1 MYPLRKAL
9 LLSVFALLAACSQPK
24 IDASSDE
31 ALTAS
36 LNTLYETL
44 PPNESEKLRQDID
57 RLNEHFQQRV
67 YKGESL
73 EDSKA
78 AFYQLLN
85 GKTPSD
91 VADEVSKLLPS
102 PFTAQGW
109 PIRGTHFGETRNNQH
124 PVRLVGVV
132 G

>member
-1 MYPLRKAL
+1 MYLLRNAL
-9 LLSVFALLAACSQPK
+9 LLSIFALLTACSEPK

-36 LNTLYETL
+36 LHALYEAL
-44 PPNESEKLRQDID
+44 PTNESEKLRQDID

-67 YKGESL
+67 YKGESV

-78 AFYQLLN
+78 AFFQLLN

-102 PFTAQGW
+102 PFTADGW
-109 PIRGTHFGETRNNQH
+109 PIRGSHYGETRNNKH